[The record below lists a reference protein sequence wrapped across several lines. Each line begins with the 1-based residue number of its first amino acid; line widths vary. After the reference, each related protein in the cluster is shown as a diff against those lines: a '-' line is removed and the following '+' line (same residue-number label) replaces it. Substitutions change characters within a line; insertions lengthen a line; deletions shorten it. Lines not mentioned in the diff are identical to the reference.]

1 MSDRYKF
8 SFHQTSNKYRI
19 SNKSIFIL
27 EINDKT
33 GILTDVR
40 KNLPS

>member
-19 SNKSIFIL
+19 SNKSIRIL
-27 EINDKT
+27 EIKT
-33 GILTDVR
+33 KPILTDLR